1 VGITANWPINNIM
14 KNVVRKFDANIE
26 QHGKQD
32 AAYVSVPFDVK
43 EVYGMKRVKVK
54 ASFDGYQYRGLIVNM
69 GTGSHILGL
78 TKKVRN
84 SIGKSFGEIVQVA
97 VEVDTEE
104 RTVDVPLELDNLIN
118 SNPREKEFFDSLSYT
133 NRKEYANWIKEAK
146 KAETKDRRLNSTMDK
161 LRQRRKNPF
170 EK

>member
-1 VGITANWPINNIM
+1 MGITAHWPINNTMEDII
-14 KNVVRKFDANIE
+14 RKFEAKIE

-32 AAYVSVPFDVK
+32 AAYVIIPFDVK
-43 EVYGMKRVKVK
+43 EAYGMKRVNVK
-54 ASFDGYQYRGLIVNM
+54 ASFDGYKYRGLIVNM

-78 TKKVRN
+78 TKEVRN
-84 SIGKSFGEIVQVA
+84 LIGKSFGEIVQVA

-104 RTVDVPLELDNLIN
+104 RTVDVLLEL
-118 SNPREKEFFDSLSYT
+118 SNFFKSHPQEKEFFDSLSYT

-146 KAETKDRRLNSTMDK
+146 KAETKERRINSAMDK
-161 LRQRRKNPF
+161 LKQRRKNPF

>member
-1 VGITANWPINNIM
+1 MEDIIRNFEA
-14 KNVVRKFDANIE
+14 KIE

-32 AAYVSVPFDVK
+32 AAYVIIPFDVK

-54 ASFDGYQYRGLIVNM
+54 ASFDGYKYRGLIVNM

-78 TKKVRN
+78 TKEVRN

-104 RTVDVPLELDNLIN
+104 RTVDVPLEF
-118 SNPREKEFFDSLSYT
+118 SNFFKSHPQEKEFFDSLSYT

-146 KAETKDRRLNSTMDK
+146 KAETKERRINSAMDK
-161 LRQRRKNPF
+161 LKQRRKNPF

>member
-1 VGITANWPINNIM
+1 M
-14 KNVVRKFDANIE
+14 KNLVRKFEATIE

-78 TKKVRN
+78 TKEVRN
-84 SIGKSFGEIVQVA
+84 SIGKSFGEIVEVA

-104 RTVDVPLELDNLIN
+104 RTVDIPQELDNFFK
-118 SNPREKEFFDSLSYT
+118 SHHQEKEFFDSLSYT
-133 NRKEYANWIKEAK
+133 NRKEYANWIREAK
-146 KAETKDRRLNSTMDK
+146 KAETKERRLNLAIDK
-161 LRQRRKNPF
+161 LKQRRKNPF